1 MRLSQARP
9 MLNEDLNAV
18 KDRVLTENT
27 AQSVLKNLQN
37 LRSNQAHFR
46 TRWIWELLQ
55 NARDAKAV
63 DVSVR
68 YDEDKVVFRHDGDGF
83 TSEEVTHLIYHGSTK
98 IEDAGTIGQYGS
110 GFLTTHLLSPEI
122 AVSGGFEDRSRFR
135 FRLER
140 KLSSVS
146 DLTKSMDRAWR
157 DFQAS
162 LALSSDSGD
171 SGTEFIYPL
180 DSDVSDAV
188 EAVESGIAMLKRC
201 APFAVV
207 FNDKFASIKIESR
220 SETTAFRARR
230 SPLAEG
236 RDLREV
242 VVEEIANQKRIE
254 RRYVVAQGDNAQVAI
269 PVEAKGDD
277 TVCAPIREIPKLFL
291 GFPLIGTEGFG
302 FPAVINSLKF
312 TPTEFRD
319 GVYLWQSGDEA
330 NLQNQKIIEEAC
342 ALLVKLIEFAAES
355 GWRNIYQLANV
366 PQTVHHNWLNAD
378 RLKAAADRLLVQKIL
393 GKAIA
398 LNEAGKRIPPNAL
411 KLPFTNT
418 HDDTL
423 TLWDLLAERDGG
435 VENLPRRDEAAGWR
449 DAVESWAGITNR
461 PVSFYPE
468 TVDGVRLAKTVQNAS
483 FDPSAAPATH
493 SASRIGLKEGVDA
506 IGWLDRLNAFLKGNG
521 LLDSVRNYRI
531 VPSQTGG
538 LHRLRDLRRDAK
550 IDEELKDIADLA
562 ASEWS
567 VRTRLRDTRI
577 ASLRDEIGAGEWDND
592 YVVRYLIEK
601 VNIRAEKNPDAI
613 CHKASK
619 RLFAWIAGR
628 QDWNTLRT
636 LSIFSAE
643 YEAANRQTTRD
654 ILKLDNSPNQRD
666 LPLTPVAS
674 WEKDLQPYSDLFPMR
689 HTLADFYFDAVPD
702 SETWDTLARMGF
714 VRNGVIVKDEVH
726 LARFRPDDL
735 SDEDDHRTSERVPVT
750 DVAFMTSA
758 DIGIMARA
766 RQSRHRARLFW
777 RFVTEWLI
785 AKDPDGLEVCQASC
799 VCDEKQHGYYPAEWL
814 IPVSENRWVPF
825 SAEGSRGARKAD
837 AQSLAN
843 LLRGSGW
850 TPASLDNNPATLK
863 LLDAIGVTQFD
874 LTRSFMATTDEE
886 REEQDKAFIKILDS
900 TGGDLKPVS
909 EFAEDLKDD
918 PGLIAHLA
926 ERRERR
932 RVVHGNQQLGAH
944 VEELVKLNLES
955 AGFIVSRTGI
965 GSDFAIEDDAASLTL
980 ARGGKTWLIEVKA
993 TRDSSVRMTHTQA
1006 LTAVERRDGFLLCV
1020 VPIDGEQS
1028 DPELDDVRASMRF
1041 VANIGARLGE
1051 PMRRLGEFQGL
1062 AGKIAAY
1069 ASDGV
1074 QLEVES
1080 GAARVRVASSVWENE
1095 GFPLDDLRG
1104 RLK

>member
-1 MRLSQARP
+1 

-68 YDEDKVVFRHDGDGF
+68 YDEDNVVFRHDGNSF

-122 AVSGGFEDRSRFR
+122 AVSGGFGDRSRFR

-146 DLTKSMDRAWR
+146 DLTESMDRAWR
-157 DFQAS
+157 DFQDS
-162 LALSSDSGD
+162 LAPSSDSGD

-180 DSDVSDAV
+180 DNNVPDAV
-188 EAVESGIAMLKRC
+188 EAVEIGIAMLKRC
-201 APFAVV
+201 APLVVV
-207 FNDKFASIKIESR
+207 FNNEFSSIEIESR
-220 SETTAFRARR
+220 SETTAFRAARR
-230 SPLAEG
+230 SPLAKG
-236 RDLREV
+236 RGLHKV
-242 VVEEIANQKRIE
+242 AVEEIANQKRIE
-254 RRYVVAQGDNAQVAI
+254 RRYVVAQGENAQIAI
-269 PVEAKGDD
+269 PLESNGGDMI
-277 TVCAPIREIPKLFL
+277 CAPIREIPKLFL

-319 GVYLWQSGDEA
+319 GVFLGQSRDEA

-342 ALLVKLIEFAAES
+342 ALLVDLIDFAAEY
-355 GWRNIYQLANV
+355 GWRDIPQLARV
-366 PQTVHHNWLNAD
+366 PQIAHRDWLNAD
-378 RLKAAADRLLVQKIL
+378 WLKGRVNALFVEKVREKVREKSAAI
-393 GKAIA
+393 
-398 LNEAGKRIPPNAL
+398 NEDGERIPPNAL
-411 KLPFTNT
+411 KLPFANT
-418 HDDTL
+418 PEDTL
-423 TLWDLLAERDGG
+423 TLWDLMAERDGA
-435 VENLPRRDEAAGWR
+435 VETLPRRDEAAGWR
-449 DAVESWAGITNR
+449 DAVESWARITNR
-461 PVSFYPE
+461 PVSSSYPE

-483 FDPSAAPATH
+483 FDPSAAPATY
-493 SASRIGLKEGVDA
+493 SVSRIGLKEGVDA
-506 IGWLDRLNAFLKGNG
+506 IGWLDRLNGFLKGGG

-562 ASEWS
+562 REWS
-567 VRTRLRDTRI
+567 VRSRLRHARI
-577 ASLRDEIGAGEWDND
+577 ASLSDEIGAGEWDND

-601 VNIRAEKNPDAI
+601 VSIRAEKNPDEI

-619 RLFAWIAGR
+619 RLFAWMAGR
-628 QDWNTLRT
+628 RDWRFLRDIP
-636 LSIFSAE
+636 IFSAE
-643 YEAANRQTTRD
+643 YEAANRQTTRA

-666 LPLTPVAS
+666 LPLAPVKS
-674 WEKDLQPYSDLFPMR
+674 WEKDLQPYSELFPMR

-702 SETWDTLARMGF
+702 SETWDTLAQMGF
-714 VRNGVIVKDEVH
+714 VRNSVIVKDEVH

-766 RQSRHRARLFW
+766 RQSRPRARLFW

-785 AKDPDGLEVCQASC
+785 AKDPDGLEVCQATC
-799 VCDEKQHGYYPAEWL
+799 VCNEEHGYYPAEWIAPL
-814 IPVSENRWVPF
+814 HENKWIPK
-825 SAEGSRGARKAD
+825 EGSRSARQAD
-837 AQSLAN
+837 AQNLAD

-850 TPASLDNNPATLK
+850 TPASLDDNPAAVK
-863 LLDAIGVTQFD
+863 LLDAIGVGRFD
-874 LTRSFMATTDEE
+874 LTRSFMAKTAEE
-886 REEQDKAFIKILDS
+886 REEQDRVFINILDS
-900 TGGDLKPVS
+900 TGGDLKPVR
-909 EFAEDLKDD
+909 EFTQDLKDD

-932 RVVHGNQQLGAH
+932 RVVHGNQRLGAH
-944 VEELVKLNLES
+944 VEDLVKLNLES
-955 AGFIVSRTGI
+955 AGFRVERTGT
-965 GSDFAIEDDAASLTL
+965 GSDFEIEPDDDAESVTSLEL
-980 ARGGKTWLIEVKA
+980 ARDGRTWLIEVKA
-993 TRDSSVRMTHTQA
+993 TRDRMVRMTDTQA
-1006 LTAVERRDGFLLCV
+1006 KTAVERREGFLLCV

-1028 DPELDDVRASMRF
+1028 EPELEDVRASMRF
-1041 VANIGARLGE
+1041 VPDIGARLYDLRE
-1051 PMRRLGEFQGL
+1051 ELDSFKDFRER
-1062 AGKIAAY
+1062 ITAAN
-1069 ASDGV
+1069 SDGV

-1080 GAARVRVASSVWENE
+1080 GVARVRVASSVWENE